1 MVLIRQKKPPVQSSF
16 DFDSELDLAE
26 QAEDPWELFAAEKTA
41 VKTQAELS
49 PFSEVKELFTTMTKR
64 LDTLNLKLFSQ
75 PLCPSNQIPSQPPYI
90 IAGLDPPRADMQKG
104 SEAPAQALS
113 VKNTSDLLHSV

>member
-16 DFDSELDLAE
+16 DCDSELDLAE
-26 QAEDPWELFAAEKTA
+26 QAEDPWELFAAEKNA

-64 LDTLNLKLFSQ
+64 LDTQPKALF
-75 PLCPSNQIPSQPPYI
+75 
-90 IAGLDPPRADMQKG
+90 
-104 SEAPAQALS
+104 PALMS
-113 VKNTSDLLHSV
+113 L